1 MATNSRQKGKLEWA
15 KFLNEKVPEAK
26 ASGGQQASERGMD
39 GTDVMSALPFHWE
52 VKRVQQLNL
61 HDAVDKC
68 RAESGYGRWPAVA
81 HRKNDRKWVVSM
93 DAEDFLKLAKLLWTR
108 IF

>member
-1 MATNSRQKGKLEWA
+1 LTNSRQKGKRGELEWA
-15 KFLNEKVPEAK
+15 KFLNEKVPTAN
-26 ASGGQQASERGMD
+26 ARRGQQYEGSSD
-39 GTDVMSALPFHWE
+39 SPDVVSALPFHWE

-93 DAEDFLKLAKLLWTR
+93 DAGDFLKLVELALGDL
-108 IF
+108 